1 MTKHLQMK
9 VILTLEQQEVL
20 FEMLKNNYQITIFIS
35 LPPMVKGHSSNPS
48 HGAGSLL

>member
-9 VILTLEQQEVL
+9 VILTLEQL
-20 FEMLKNNYQITIFIS
+20 EMLKNNYQITIFIS